1 MGSIARRVRS
11 SASSISLR
19 RLKSS
24 PRMQRN
30 SSSLANSTRICVSDY
45 SVLLYDL
52 SQRDSAIKSL
62 KNELKSIKLS
72 LKRKDKECQR
82 LIDSC
87 SLNGKSKK
95 RMKNKLSNALLNA
108 TSDSLSSSKNGCN
121 TLFDIRSSAVW
132 SARLSHCNIQI
143 AELKKKLAF
152 EQEICSQNDDD
163 MDTYKYENKS
173 LKSQLQSVHKKL
185 EHQIAIKS
193 KKKIKVLTPS
203 GT

>member
-1 MGSIARRVRS
+1 MG
-11 SASSISLR
+11 
-19 RLKSS
+19 
-24 PRMQRN
+24 
-30 SSSLANSTRICVSDY
+30 
-45 SVLLYDL
+45 
-52 SQRDSAIKSL
+52 
-62 KNELKSIKLS
+62 
-72 LKRKDKECQR
+72 CQR
-82 LIDSC
+82 LIDAC

-95 RMKNKLSNALLNA
+95 RMKNKLSNALSNA

-173 LKSQLQSVHKKL
+173 LKAQLQSVHKKL

-193 KKKIKVLTPS
+193 KKNQSFDAERNSFKQNIKEWELEKQRLHEQLSQNKKT
-203 GT
+203 